1 MQSKILSKTPLL
13 ITESEND
20 FAELK
25 KALTRELQPRSIIEQ
40 IYVTDIATIVWDV
53 SRLRRCKVAI
63 VNMAFRDALSNL
75 LYRLLGHDP
84 AHRQIIEKAPGDWF
98 LNRKVRSEVSELLE
112 NFHLDQSA
120 IEAEAIRSKFSEL
133 EMLDRML
140 TLHEARF
147 NRTLRSIHDYQ
158 DKFGSKVR
166 QAANRLFESDP
177 VIRLDPPAKRSA

>member
-1 MQSKILSKTPLL
+1 MELKILSKTPLL

-25 KALTRELQPRSIIEQ
+25 MALTRELQPRSIIER
-40 IYVTDIATIVWDV
+40 IYVADIATIVWEI

-63 VNMAFRDALSNL
+63 VNMAFKDALSNL
-75 LYRLLGHDP
+75 LYRLVGHDP

-98 LNRKVRSEVSELLE
+98 LNRKVRSEVSGLLE

-147 NRTLRSIHDYQ
+147 NKTLRSIHDYQ
-158 DKFGSKVR
+158 DNFGSRVR
-166 QAANRLFESDP
+166 QAANRLVECDP
-177 VIRLDPPAKRSA
+177 VIQLDPPAKRSA